1 MNKKI
6 YFNDRVISFGKEETQ
21 DSENQFINVYKNVN
35 EENITEI
42 IYDFLGN
49 SLSQSTKIVTE
60 NFENLF
66 DVIKK
71 SFLYIE
77 AAGGLIEKE
86 NQFLFIHR
94 LGKWD
99 LPKGKLEKK
108 ESPEAAAIRECEE
121 ECGVND
127 LIIIKPL
134 PSTFH
139 IYNYKNAYALKQ
151 TYWFY
156 MQTSYLG
163 ELKPQLEENI
173 DEVEWFNIADIESLV
188 FKNSYSTIVD
198 LVRATLNF

>member
-156 MQTSYLG
+156 MQTTYPG